1 MNTTKAATILTLVG
15 LAVCLT
21 VSGAWARADKTTYPV
36 VFAHGMLGFDQ
47 FLGIDYFGSDYGV
60 FVGDPC
66 DRFLETSCNR
76 NIDRNQQAYATDV
89 NPFQSSEY
97 RGLELAD
104 DIEGYLATVGANG
117 VNIIGHSQGGVDAR
131 KAARLLYDRM
141 GHRVVHALIS
151 ISSPHRG
158 SSVSK
163 NVLENG
169 EDGFNAFVSFLAGG
183 VASSLFYVEQ
193 GDYFASMK
201 AFYYDDWDPEDGE
214 ITGCKAFNATYPVNS
229 DHVKYYGSLITADQ
243 GGLGPVLLFLGL
255 LAPLDIDGDGWC
267 GATDSEGNLLD
278 CQGDGVA
285 GDGDGDFEDGDDD
298 GLVGINSQQ
307 MGYRLT
313 YTEGGW
319 FKKSGFSEDK
329 AMGYV
334 ANLNAPNETQ
344 STSYSSVLPYDHVD
358 VCGLGV
364 IPYLIGDS
372 FDETRFYADL
382 IDFIADKE

>member
-1 MNTTKAATILTLVG
+1 MNITKTAGILTMIG
-15 LAVCLT
+15 LALCLT

-36 VFAHGMLGFDQ
+36 VFAHGMMGFDQ

-66 DRFLETSCNR
+66 DQFLEISCNR
-76 NIDRNQQAYATDV
+76 KIDRNQQAYAAEV

-104 DIEGYLATVGANG
+104 DIESYLATVGADG
-117 VNIIGHSQGGVDAR
+117 VNIVGHSQGGVDAR
-131 KAARLLYDRM
+131 KAARLLRERM

-158 SSVSK
+158 SSVSG
-163 NVLENG
+163 NLLENG
-169 EDGFNAFVSFLAGG
+169 EDGFNAIVAFLAGS
-183 VASSLFYVEQ
+183 VVNSLFYVEK

-201 AFYYDDWDPEDGE
+201 AFYYDDWDPADDEV
-214 ITGCKAFNATYPVNS
+214 TGCKAFNTNYPVS
-229 DHVKYYGSLITADQ
+229 ETDAGYYGSLITAAQD
-243 GGLGPVLLFLGL
+243 GHNPILMGLGL

-267 GATDSEGNLLD
+267 GATDVDGNLLD

-298 GLVGINSQQ
+298 GLVGISSQQ
-307 MGYRLT
+307 MGYRLS

-319 FKKSGFSEDK
+319 FKKSGFSEDT

-334 ANLNAPNETQ
+334 GNLNAPTEIQ
-344 STSYSSVLPYDHVD
+344 STSYSSVLPYDHLD
-358 VCGLGV
+358 VCGLGI
-364 IPYLIGDS
+364 IPYVIEDS
-372 FDETRFYADL
+372 FDEIQFYADL
-382 IDFIADKE
+382 IDYIADRE